1 MANTHTYICNYMY
14 TYVYCELVTGPG
26 FLHLQAADRGK
37 VFWFSIAAIHRP
49 RCIGRSVHTPISEPQ
64 RRQPMALT
72 PTALPPTPGPLP
84 EPSWCLAEERCVEPE
99 SWCGSKLENHSIYIY
114 VCIYIYIA
122 MELLYY
128 IRMDRLAMN
137 SHGDNPGC
145 TAILLRLGLRRELP
159 FRLWWQ
165 FRNIGSEIV

>member
-1 MANTHTYICNYMY
+1 
-14 TYVYCELVTGPG
+14 
-26 FLHLQAADRGK
+26 
-37 VFWFSIAAIHRP
+37 
-49 RCIGRSVHTPISEPQ
+49 
-64 RRQPMALT
+64 MALT

-114 VCIYIYIA
+114 IHIYIFIHICIYIYIYLFIYLFIHIYIHIYIYMYILYIYIYIYVYTVYIYICVYIYIAIA

-137 SHGDNPGC
+137 SHGNNPGC

>member
-1 MANTHTYICNYMY
+1 MLNLRVGAAANWKITVYIYIC
-14 TYVYCELVTGPG
+14 
-26 FLHLQAADRGK
+26 
-37 VFWFSIAAIHRP
+37 
-49 RCIGRSVHTPISEPQ
+49 
-64 RRQPMALT
+64 
-72 PTALPPTPGPLP
+72 
-84 EPSWCLAEERCVEPE
+84 
-99 SWCGSKLENHSIYIY
+99 

-159 FRLWWQ
+159 FRL
-165 FRNIGSEIV
+165 